1 MRFPHG
7 PGGFGMF
14 GEIYAQIVS
23 GLIFMI
29 CFVVVVGLL
38 FVLIRFLLAATKA
51 AEIYVAK
58 NSPVEPAST
67 PVAPAPAPTP
77 APPASPAPAAPA
89 APTETKTVPV
99 TTSAKTVTLPIAKV
113 PAPRARA
120 TKPPTT

>member
-23 GLIFMI
+23 GLIFII

-77 APPASPAPAAPA
+77 AAPAAPA